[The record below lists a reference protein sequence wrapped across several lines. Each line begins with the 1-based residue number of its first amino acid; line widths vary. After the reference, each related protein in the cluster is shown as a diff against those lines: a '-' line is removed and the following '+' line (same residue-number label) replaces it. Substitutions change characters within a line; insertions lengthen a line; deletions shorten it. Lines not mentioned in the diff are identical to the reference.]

1 MRIPLFRALAIVA
14 VAAAAAACA
23 GDAPTA
29 ATAPDGPSLN
39 GGALGA
45 TANCVPYS
53 YYPSITYDCTAVA
66 SGGSGSGYSFSW
78 SGGASE
84 YYDQGGTSK
93 AYVVCYKY
101 SGSPH
106 GTLSVY
112 GTVTDGSNTTAWFS
126 ASRSC

>member
-1 MRIPLFRALAIVA
+1 MPIRTLATLLLAAA
-14 VAAAAAACA
+14 VAAC
-23 GDAPTA
+23 GDAPTEA
-29 ATAPDGPSLN
+29 ARAAGPSLN
-39 GGALGA
+39 GAALAA
-45 TANCVPYS
+45 TVNCVPYS
-53 YYPSITYDCTAVA
+53 YYPSNVYDCTATA

-93 AYVVCYKY
+93 AYVTCYKY

-112 GTVTDGSNTTAWFS
+112 GTVTDGNGTTAWFS